1 MYSRTRR
8 ITKRVEVVPIE
19 PSLDCRDVAVSVEF
33 YTKVLDF
40 DLVVAPDPD
49 PQQFGSRYAA
59 VSRDGDIL
67 HLSSHRQEN
76 GAFGASIYVR
86 VTNVDELC
94 ESFIENGISLSVPD
108 GGKTPVN
115 QTWGMREIGFRD
127 PDGNKLTFGQAIS

>member
-1 MYSRTRR
+1 MYSLNPTDKKR
-8 ITKRVEVVPIE
+8 IYEVPIE
-19 PSLDCRDVAVSVEF
+19 PFLDCRDVAASVDF

-67 HLSSHRQEN
+67 YLSSHGREN
-76 GAFGASIYVR
+76 GAFVASIYVR
-86 VTNVDELC
+86 VDKVDELC
-94 ESFIENGISLSVPD
+94 KQFIENGIKLSVPD
-108 GGKTPVN
+108 GGKKPVN

-127 PDGNKLTFGQAIS
+127 PDGN